1 MTRWDL
7 KMPLVRLSDYD
18 VLTIGEL
25 MQGTLIIGATG
36 CGKSTGSLRN
46 LALAYLGAGF
56 GGLVLCVKK
65 DEAETWR
72 RYARMTGREHHLI
85 TVTPDGPFKCN
96 LLKYEC
102 DRPGAGAG
110 QTENLNR
117 LLCSLSELSDRGQ
130 GSSQNEGFWENAK
143 QQLLR
148 NSLDVCKAAR
158 GTVSISD
165 LHEVIRSAPQN
176 SADLDS
182 EAFRE
187 RSFCFQS
194 ILAAEQ
200 RSLPASQRKD
210 FEHAASYFL
219 GELPF
224 LADRTRSSIVSSVTG
239 VTDVFQRGVLRELF
253 ATETTFIPEMSLQG
267 AIILLDLSVK
277 LHGAVGRLG
286 QCLAK
291 LIWQRAMER
300 RDVTM
305 NPRPVFLVADEFQEF
320 CVSEDRI
327 FQSTARSSRVCTVY
341 ATQNLPSLYAAL
353 GGGEN
358 GKHQADALLGNLQT
372 KVLHAN
378 GDSFTNDWAANLISK
393 SWQFRTSLGSG
404 SPAATDVAGLLQP
417 LQRRSVN
424 ASVNEQFDFDVPPQ
438 QWTTLKMGGPPDFV
452 SEAIVFQAGRRWG
465 LTGKNYLKVHFP
477 QGVRQ

>member
-1 MTRWDL
+1 MTQWNWDQ
-7 KMPLVRLSDYD
+7 PLLRLSDYD

-25 MQGTLIIGATG
+25 MQGTLIVGATG

-46 LALAYLGAGF
+46 LALSFLAAGF

-65 DEAETWR
+65 DEADTWR
-72 RYARMTGREHHLI
+72 RYARVTGRDNQLLV
-85 TVTPDGPFKCN
+85 VTPEGRWKCN

-102 DRPGAGAG
+102 ERPGAGAG

-117 LLCSLSELSDRGQ
+117 LLCSLSELGERGH
-130 GSSQNEGFWENAK
+130 GGSQNEGFWENAK

-165 LHEVIRSAPQN
+165 LHEVIRSAPQ
-176 SADLDS
+176 SPADLDS

-200 RSLPASQRKD
+200 QSLPASQRKD

-224 LADRTRSSIVSSVTG
+224 LADRTRSSIVASVTG

-253 ATETTFIPEMSLQG
+253 ATETTFLPEMCLQG
-267 AIILLDLSVK
+267 GIIVLDLSVK
-277 LHGAVGRLG
+277 EHGTVGRLG
-286 QCLAK
+286 QCLVK

-300 RDVTM
+300 RDVAE
-305 NPRPVFLVADEFQEF
+305 NPRPVFLIADEFQEF
-320 CVSEDRI
+320 CVSEDRV

-341 ATQNLPSLYAAL
+341 ATQNLPSLYAAM
-353 GGGEN
+353 GGGEV
-358 GKHQADALLGNLQT
+358 GKQQADALLGNLQT
-372 KVLHAN
+372 KILHAN
-378 GDSFTNDWAANLISK
+378 GDTLTNDWAANLIGK
-393 SWQFRTSLGSG
+393 SWQYRTSIGSG
-404 SPAATDVAGLLQP
+404 SPAAADARTLFHP
-417 LQRRSVN
+417 LQSRSVN

-438 QWTTLKMGGPPDFV
+438 QWTTLKMGGPPEFV
-452 SEAIVFQAGRRWG
+452 SEAIAFQAGRRWG
-465 LTGKNYLKVHFP
+465 LTGKNYLKVLFP
-477 QGVRQ
+477 QGVH